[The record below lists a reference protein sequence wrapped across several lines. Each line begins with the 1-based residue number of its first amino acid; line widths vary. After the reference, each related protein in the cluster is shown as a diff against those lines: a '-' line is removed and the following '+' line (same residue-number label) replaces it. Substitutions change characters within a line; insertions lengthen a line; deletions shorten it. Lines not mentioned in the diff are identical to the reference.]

1 MSFRD
6 IFTSVMKKI
15 KPMKNADVDYKKADI
30 NYSKEKIKYKKST
43 GF

>member
-6 IFTSVMKKI
+6 RFANVMKKI
-15 KPMKNADVDYKKADI
+15 KPMKGADVNYKEADI
-30 NYSKEKIKYKKST
+30 CYNKEKIKYKKST